1 MANQIR
7 LPKDVNKQI
16 VEILKDKPST
26 LKNVLSWIAFNKETK
41 LISVSIQVLE
51 SAYASNY
58 EVFQALVH
66 ILGEDLD
73 ELKRNP
79 NHQSVMN
86 EKWLNHTLNSDETNS
101 VPGQRLD
108 FQLISE
114 KKKRF
119 ELMAICLSISI
130 LLRLDVLTPEMLQKC
145 IPMLNGT
152 SIPFTNL
159 LNTLNIKELLN
170 MAQKLSGDRYE
181 VSASFGYFV
190 YDILQNRKRLE
201 NQEISGVRCIK
212 NIIDSFLELGPG
224 VAGGFGGEV
233 FASSV
238 APTRIAGI
246 STLVGG
252 VGGGT
257 AMTFLTGTL
266 SDRITQWIF
275 NLPKDEALENAFCIL
290 KLPCNASNN
299 EINISFIRL
308 SHQWTPN
315 LSASPDWVK
324 LKQSMNVIKRLK
336 I

>member
-26 LKNVLSWIAFNKETK
+26 LKNVLSWIAFNKETQ

-58 EVFQALVH
+58 EVFQELVH

-79 NHQSVMN
+79 NHQSEMK
-86 EKWLNHTLNSDETNS
+86 EKWVNHTLNSDETNF
-101 VPGQRLD
+101 VRGQRLD

-130 LLRLDVLTPEMLQKC
+130 LLRLEVLTPEMLQKF
-145 IPMLNGT
+145 IPMFNDT
-152 SIPFTNL
+152 SIPLFNL
-159 LNTLNIKELLN
+159 LNIKELLN
-170 MAQKLSGDRYE
+170 MTQKLSGDRYE

-190 YDILQNRKRLE
+190 YDILQNRKRFE
-201 NQEISGVRCIK
+201 KHEISGVRCIK

-233 FASSV
+233 FSSSV
-238 APTRIAGI
+238 APTGIAGMG
-246 STLVGG
+246 TLVGG

-299 EINISFIRL
+299 EINMSFIRL
-308 SHQWTPN
+308 AHQCWTPN
-315 LSASPDWVK
+315 PSASSDWVK